1 MARSTNLIVPEILE
15 QEMLRQS
22 AEKLDMFNEASLGT
36 IVLADQPAYQA
47 LNGGDEHKTVRIKR
61 PASLVTAMDLTA
73 PTGTASTVAL
83 AQGSGLGVVWKGK
96 IGPATYTDDEV
107 LQGAKT
113 PEDYSVAVAEL
124 FASERLLKIRNL
136 ALAAASAAI
145 DSADTTDGSTSSAN
159 IHIKDVSAGKV
170 SVARG
175 KATRNNINLTL
186 AKMGDA
192 RDRIR
197 TIVMRSEVEAD
208 LFTEALSSTFSALE
222 TAAGQLL
229 RVGDQ
234 ALFGKRILVADAAGL
249 RSALTS
255 SYYTA
260 FSTLGLGVG
269 AIKATIVHSGPVEVQ
284 RVVTTEVPYTLVRQD
299 FSVLFQIAGMKWVT
313 TTVPTDALLAT
324 AASWDEDYEDHRDFP
339 IVKLVSNATVD

>member
-22 AEKLDMFNEASLGT
+22 AEKIDLFNAASLGT
-36 IVLADQPAYQA
+36 ITLADQPAFQA
-47 LNGGDEHKTVRIKR
+47 LNGGDEHKNVRIKR
-61 PASLVTAMDLTA
+61 PASLVTAMDLTTPA
-73 PTGTASTVAL
+73 GTASTVAL
-83 AQGSGLGVVWKGK
+83 AQTNGLGVVWKGK
-96 IGPATYTDDEV
+96 IGPAVYTDDEV

-136 ALAAASAAI
+136 LLAAAVAAI

-159 IHIKDVSAGKV
+159 IHVKDVSAGKV
-170 SVARG
+170 SVARA
-175 KATRNNINLTL
+175 KATRAHLNSTL

-197 TIVMRSEVEAD
+197 AIVMRSEVEAD
-208 LFTEALSSTFSALE
+208 LFAEALATYPALE

-234 ALFGKRILVADAAGL
+234 MLFGKKILVADAAGM

-260 FSTLGLGVG
+260 FSTLGLGAG
-269 AIKATIVHSGPVEVQ
+269 ALSATIVHSGPVEVQ
-284 RVVTTEVPYTLVRQD
+284 RVITTEVPYTMVRQD
-299 FSVLFQIAGMKWVT
+299 FSVLFRIAGMKWVT

-324 AASWDEDYEDHRDFP
+324 AASWDEDYEDHRDCP